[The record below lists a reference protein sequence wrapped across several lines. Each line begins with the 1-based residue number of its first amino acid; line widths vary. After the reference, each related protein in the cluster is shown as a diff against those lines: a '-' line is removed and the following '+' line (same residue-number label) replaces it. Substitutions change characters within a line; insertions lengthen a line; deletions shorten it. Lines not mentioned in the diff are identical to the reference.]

1 MKKILAGVL
10 AAASMLSVSA
20 TAFAT
25 TTDKTITKAGDVTYD
40 VSVVAPKITLDLVLP
55 AKIAAA
61 LNPYGAAIKFDP
73 SDATK
78 TAGTGIVGTA
88 HKISNKSVDYGVYID
103 ASAITTIT
111 TTDKTKWTVKSDAA
125 DTDGTKGA
133 AMALVAAAT
142 AANVNPATF
151 PAAEKGAA
159 ATVDSVMYLDS
170 TVVADRTNGVAAGQ
184 VSKKKF
190 AYLKAATSDGA
201 TPPTITSAD
210 AYIGLTGKLAASKAD
225 GSADVVW
232 NEDDAINVNLV
243 LKISAGPKTYT

>member
-25 TTDKTITKAGDVTYD
+25 TTDKTVTKAGDVTYD

-61 LNPYGAAIKFDP
+61 LNPYGAAIKYNPAD
-73 SDATK
+73 DTA
-78 TAGTGIVGTA
+78 TAGTGVVGTA

-103 ASAITTIT
+103 ASATTTIT
-111 TTDKTKWTVKSDAA
+111 TTDKTKWVVNKTAA

-133 AMALVAAAT
+133 AMALVAAA
-142 AANVNPATF
+142 AATGINPTTF

-190 AYLKAATSDGA
+190 AYLKAATDAS
-201 TPPTITSAD
+201 TPTD

-243 LKISAGPKTYT
+243 LKISAGPKTFPNP